1 MLRPEF
7 IIHFKELVFMRDGCS
22 FVINVAM
29 QFFEMLFLS
38 LMLRF
43 AMQSF
48 DTLTNYGM
56 RFYD

>member
-22 FVINVAM
+22 FVNVAM

-38 LMLRF
+38 LMLRCN
-43 AMQSF
+43 
-48 DTLTNYGM
+48 LLI
-56 RFYD
+56 R